1 MRKQKIPLLLLAA
14 LAPLAAYFIAAPTS
28 RATEYH
34 PAGKALYTA
43 HCAAC
48 HGAAGKGDGRAA
60 CDFKV
65 RPADLTDPDFADDTD
80 DALVH
85 KLVHAPKP
93 MPSYARLLDEQQR
106 LEVIQYVRTLAGQPR
121 GGARP

>member
-1 MRKQKIPLLLLAA
+1 MRKHKIPLLILAA
-14 LAPLAAYFIAAPTS
+14 SAPLAAYLAAAPAS

-34 PAGKALYTA
+34 AAGKALYTA

-65 RPADLTDPDFADDTD
+65 RPADLTDPDLADDTD
-80 DALVH
+80 EALVH

-93 MPSYARLLDEQQR
+93 MPSYVRLLDEQQR